1 MSFPAEANLK
11 PYFGEM
17 NFAERFVLYNDMSYN
32 IIETLYNRI
41 YWDI

>member
-17 NFAERFVLYNDMSYN
+17 NFAERFLLYNT
-32 IIETLYNRI
+32 IPLYNRI